1 MADRTPR
8 LTVLSRSYCHLCDE
22 MIDALRA
29 LQGNGGFAFE
39 VRDVDDDP
47 ALEARFGERIP
58 VLLAGTEELCHYRLD
73 TSALNA
79 WLGKFR

>member
-1 MADRTPR
+1 MAASTPR

-22 MIDALRA
+22 MIAQLRS
-29 LQGNGGFAFE
+29 LQGEAGFAFE

-47 ALEARFGERIP
+47 ALETRFGERVP

-73 TSALNA
+73 ASALNA